1 MNKIATPYRER
12 HQVKLFEHVDNTAL
26 NDDFFLAVEQFKDE
40 IMALIRIRPHH
51 GRDITRESLD
61 QLSLIDLVKLPEAK
75 LSMRSL
81 KFPALVPST
90 GRNLA
95 LDQYLIAPIIYNE
108 LNHIRACNENG
119 LNDVLQFV
127 QLSALDKVFGK
138 MGIDKYIHDSRNEF
152 FTCYINSFIQDERLR
167 LKYALEASI
176 SMSYGN
182 EDHWPFSYFSESTL
196 GSLRYATLL
205 NAAQHVGINAS
216 EKLKTSLKMFPD
228 ARIRNFLEHDFLG
241 GNFQKYSEKLQ
252 VAMEWITEKGSDDQ
266 LKDWIIGDWLSH
278 QCAIYYAHHLQEDLL
293 KDFINIMIE
302 SMSDA
307 LEYEQPVLEAIKE
320 ALFKQS
326 ILITPK
332 RFVENGYT
340 KSDFLRPLSL
350 DSKKLGKALSSTN
363 GVYTKSKGKDYSW
376 LTLPSIVQIKEQCGF
391 EISADDIIKHA
402 IGKDF
407 QIALLHELKPS
418 DYIDS
423 FVNGM
428 NDKSNEHL
436 YTIAKQLIGIYSD
449 SHNVQKIQNAYLL
462 KMAFRNKDKP
472 LNPKKYGLDWIDKSK
487 SVEALREAGLLG
499 NYSVISLL
507 ELSGHDLLNDMPS
520 LSAVSKRMTLSSD
533 LEV

>member
-1 MNKIATPYRER
+1 MNKISTPYRER
-12 HQVKLFEHVDNTAL
+12 HQVNLLSHIDNEAL

-61 QLSLIDLVKLPEAK
+61 QLSLLDLVKLPEAK
-75 LSMRSL
+75 LSIRSL
-81 KFPALVPST
+81 KFPTLAP
-90 GRNLA
+90 GNRRELA

-108 LNHIRACNENG
+108 LNHIRACNEIG
-119 LNDVLQFV
+119 LDDALQFV

-152 FTCYINSFIQDERLR
+152 FACYINSFMQDERLR

-176 SMSYGN
+176 SMSYGTETN
-182 EDHWPFSYFSESTL
+182 WPFSYFSESAL

-205 NAAQHVGINAS
+205 NAAQYIGINVS
-216 EKLKTSLKMFPD
+216 DKIKVCMNTFPD
-228 ARIRNFLEHDFLG
+228 KRISNFLKHDFLG
-241 GNFQKYSEKLQ
+241 SNLQKYSEKLQ
-252 VAMEWITEKGSDDQ
+252 DAMEWITEKGSDDQ

-278 QCAIYYAHHLQEDLL
+278 QCAIYYAHHLQDHLL
-293 KDFINIMIE
+293 KDFINVMIE
-302 SMSDA
+302 SLSDA

-332 RFVENGYT
+332 RFVEHGYT
-340 KSDFLRPLSL
+340 KNDFLRPLSL
-350 DSKKLGKALSSTN
+350 DNKKLEKALSSTN
-363 GVYTKSKGKDYSW
+363 GVYTKSQGKDFSW

-391 EISADDIIKHA
+391 EISADDIVKHA

-407 QIALLHELKPS
+407 QMSLLHELKPR
-418 DYIDS
+418 DYMDS
-423 FVNGM
+423 FINGM
-428 NDKSNEHL
+428 NDKPNAHL
-436 YTIAKQLIGIYSD
+436 HAIAKQLMGIYSD
-449 SHNVQKIQNAYLL
+449 SLDVQKIQNAYLI
-462 KMAFRNKDKP
+462 KMASRNKDKP
-472 LNPKKYGLDWIDKSK
+472 LSRKKYGLDWEDKS
-487 SVEALREAGLLG
+487 SCVEALREAGLLG

-507 ELSGHDLLNDMPS
+507 ELSGKDLIKDMTS
-520 LSAVSKRMTLSSD
+520 LSAVSKRMVLSDD